1 MSPVVNLGRQ
11 PIAEV
16 SECTGTT
23 RHCTSWETENLV
35 DAKKAT
41 GTAAATSSASLSG
54 APIHPSVVAVADT
67 VVKAASVYVSAVV
80 AGASGGAVA
89 AAFVAGCAAVH
100 AAEALSQLQCL
111 CATSAGT

>member
-16 SECTGTT
+16 SEYTGSS

-35 DAKKAT
+35 NAKKVT
-41 GTAAATSSASLSG
+41 GAAAATSSASLSG
-54 APIHPSVVAVADT
+54 APIHAAVVAVTESVA
-67 VVKAASVYVSAVV
+67 KAASVYVSAAV
-80 AGASGGAVA
+80 AGAFGGAVA
-89 AAFVAGCAAVH
+89 AAFAAGCAAAH